1 VKIVA
6 LISRLLLGL
15 IFLVFGLNGFLHF
28 LTMPPPPPGP
38 AADFMAV
45 VSTTHYMTAVFAL
58 QVVAGFLFLINRFV
72 PLALTLVGPV
82 IVNILLFHSLME
94 PSGLPLAIAVS
105 VLWLIL
111 FSGVRSAFM
120 GLFRQRT

>member
-1 VKIVA
+1 MKIVA
-6 LISRLLLGL
+6 LIARLLLAI

-38 AADFMAV
+38 AAEFMAV
-45 VSTTHYMTAVFAL
+45 VSTTHYMVVVFAL
-58 QVVAGFLFLINRFV
+58 QVIAGFLFLINRFV
-72 PLALTLVGPV
+72 PLGLTLVGPV

-94 PSGLPLAIAVS
+94 PSGLPLAIAVA

-111 FSGVRSAFM
+111 FYRIRSAFL
-120 GLFRQRT
+120 GIFQQRT